1 MHNLSPESAVLGPIS
16 LLKNYSFEST
26 RHSYDKVLDSWLERF
41 PLDWVNLA
49 LVESLYQGRYKV
61 VSVEQILTLWQRR
74 GKPSYH
80 FNHDF
85 ERLVSTN
92 LPQAFEPKGVK
103 QPLKSNRNSIQF
115 NHRSIQK
122 NPRGIESP
130 NLGGQGLSH
139 SQVVEAEPE
148 LTRFES
154 EVNQSHPERGSAGEP
169 SLEIK
174 MPLSDL
180 ALLEALESFQ
190 EDSSFIGLDHEIVF
204 EATKPPTMMEEPMP
218 KLIESTEQVD
228 RESLVIRSENASIE
242 TSNVSVPV
250 ASSVG
255 ETLNP
260 IHQFVPQ
267 SSSTEFCSKLT
278 AMAQINV

>member
-1 MHNLSPESAVLGPIS
+1 MHNLGSESAVLGPIS

-92 LPQAFEPKGVK
+92 LPKAFEPKGVK
-103 QPLKSNRNSIQF
+103 QPLKSKRNSIAL
-115 NHRSIQK
+115 NHRSIQ
-122 NPRGIESP
+122 NNSRFIESS
-130 NLGGQGLSH
+130 NQGSQGLSH
-139 SQVVEAEPE
+139 SQVVGAKPE
-148 LTRFES
+148 LAKFES
-154 EVNQSHPERGSAGEP
+154 EVNQSHPERGSAGGL
-169 SLEIK
+169 SLEK
-174 MPLSDL
+174 KLPLSDL
-180 ALLEALESFQ
+180 DLFEALESFQ
-190 EDSSFIGLDHEIVF
+190 ENSSLIGLDHEIVL
-204 EATKPPTMMEEPMP
+204 EATKPPTMMEEQMP
-218 KLIESTEQVD
+218 TLIDSTEQVE
-228 RESLVIRSENASIE
+228 RESLVIRSEDASIE

-250 ASSVG
+250 ASSLG